1 MDILDL
7 SRIFFALIA
16 VLGMIGLCAMIA
28 KKAGLVSGA
37 VGLAKKR
44 RLQLVETLPLD
55 ARRRAAIIRCDGREH
70 LVILGQT
77 SETLV
82 EANIPACAERV
93 GVAEAAQGESRETA
107 TNSAHPG
114 AGRGPALTPL
124 LDPGLGRD
132 ERVEKVL
139 RSTLG
144 GLFPK
149 RVKDEAKAA

>member
-44 RLQLVETLPLD
+44 RLAIVETLPLD

-70 LVILGQT
+70 LVILGQA

-82 EANIPACAERV
+82 EANIPALLER
-93 GVAEAAQGESRETA
+93 GIADAAPPA
-107 TNSAHPG
+107 TNSEPIA
-114 AGRGPALTPL
+114 TPNF
-124 LDPGLGRD
+124 
-132 ERVEKVL
+132 RVAMAKLKEFARNPYL
-139 RSTLG
+139 R
-144 GLFPK
+144 
-149 RVKDEAKAA
+149 RIKDEQKAA